1 MLPFDWHVIYDCHPL
16 TRMVKAKQSKALL
29 VRMVNLSPRMQSE
42 HLISLAIRQGC
53 LFSFLTNQEI

>member
-16 TRMVKAKQSKALL
+16 TCMVKAKQSEALL
-29 VRMVNLSPRMQSE
+29 VRMVNLSPQMQSE
-42 HLISLAIRQGC
+42 HLISLAIRQSC